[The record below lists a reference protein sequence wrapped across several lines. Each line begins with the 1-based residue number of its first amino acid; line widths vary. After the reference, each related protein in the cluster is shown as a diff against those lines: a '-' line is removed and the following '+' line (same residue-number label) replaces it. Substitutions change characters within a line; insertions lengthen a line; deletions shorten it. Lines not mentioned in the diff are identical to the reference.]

1 MTEHV
6 RNLITALVYN
16 KGKDSEFWVKMILNA
31 DKTAKDKMFRE
42 NALKELDK
50 LARNKEIQVPANCS
64 FFLEAEAEPD
74 INLNRYLLSEK
85 EKGVFEEIKKMQ
97 QVSEELERRG
107 IRYANLLLLYGKPGT
122 GKTTFGR
129 YIAKMLGL
137 PFLYV
142 KLSFLLDSYLGN
154 SQKNIANMFRF
165 AKSMECVLLI
175 DEIDGICASRGDKRD
190 VSEIG
195 RVAISIM
202 QEINKLNGN
211 VILLGATNRV
221 DILDD
226 AILNRFTIKHEV
238 KEFTEQE
245 GETFIKKYMD
255 DVGVEYSIQDVQKMN
270 KWISQRELEYN
281 LINFIAKKLYEEPGD
296 AKEENR
302 KEEGTDETAK
312 KA

>member
-64 FFLEAEAEPD
+64 FFLGAEAEPD

-107 IRYANLLLLYGKPGT
+107 IRYANSLLLYGKPGT

-202 QEINKLNGN
+202 QEINELNGN

-245 GETFIKKYMD
+245 GEMFIKKYLD

-296 AKEENR
+296 TKEEGR
-302 KEEGTDETAK
+302 KEEYTDETAK